1 MARDVVSFFI
11 FFTKTKWN
19 SIKLV
24 RTKGK
29 MAISPVSFFIYQ
41 KGFVASTQ
49 IPGCLLI
56 IKEIALIVKVIG
68 ILPRILI
75 GKLAVRIPHQ
85 EPSRGYKRVIPK
97 QLFGKY
103 LVFVLVN
110 IRSLWNISFLER
122 VLAEMRTMLF
132 YLFYVVFCESS
143 ENGIKEFFLPTRWGS
158 HCVIVSHWSW
168 SEVVCKCTSQNMTQ
182 FIWRESASAWTRN
195 RWMSCSEDV
204 ALY

>member
-75 GKLAVRIPHQ
+75 GKQ

-110 IRSLWNISFLER
+110 IRSLWNTSFLER

-143 ENGIKEFFLPTRWGS
+143 ENGIKEFFSRLGESHIAWSFLTGVGQKLFASVQVKTWHNSYGENMLVPEHVIDGCHAVRMLP
-158 HCVIVSHWSW
+158 
-168 SEVVCKCTSQNMTQ
+168 CTNTGD
-182 FIWRESASAWTRN
+182 R
-195 RWMSCSEDV
+195 
-204 ALY
+204 